1 MHVIIAIPRQREVTA
16 VTKLRFSGGAGEGT
30 SQKAGLLRERAGT
43 RKFRYWPLSIL
54 MVPFEFDGGP
64 FLPCAKLTFRLRYWD
79 RADGLEPLMRIANQ
93 CQQRALVLLQI
104 ARDCPEIRDQAVYLA
119 REWLEVAAVR
129 LYCLDQIER
138 IEKEDRAD

>member
-1 MHVIIAIPRQREVTA
+1 
-16 VTKLRFSGGAGEGT
+16 
-30 SQKAGLLRERAGT
+30 
-43 RKFRYWPLSIL
+43 

-138 IEKEDRAD
+138 IKKRTGPIRRGLVNFAQTRLGGSPQISARAVETNEGNHDDSKE